1 MAYDITGD
9 NVTATSLPYRTN
21 VGDKTSGFGY
31 TADSANTLW
40 LPIWSGEVIHAY
52 DEYNKFES
60 MVTSKTIT
68 SGTEMI
74 FPITGTVDLR
84 ASWDAGTE
92 LIGGSD
98 QTTTSFKVTLDK
110 RPMAAHFEL
119 DNVDLMLTQWEY
131 RAELARQAGLTLAN
145 TRDKQIYAYL
155 VRAAAET
162 KLNNDPRSSLTYHEG
177 FYGGA
182 AGEYPDFG
190 NTSPSSAA
198 NRTQGALRYLQDLE
212 NFMVHLQEQN
222 QATEGV
228 YSVVSPQAFQD
239 IRALG
244 VARAHGDVIN
254 AQPMFGGVAEAGGL
268 GAGFR
273 QGMYGPEDTL
283 EYMGVTIC
291 KSNHR
296 LTSDLGGTTTIGEA
310 RYNLD
315 YDLKENAGDTGGG
328 GVAHEIKAV
337 TFQSGAVAAL
347 KLQGLKVDTVD
358 DVRRNT
364 VFTVAS
370 MMAGTG
376 VLKPEC
382 ATVHSDMGELTD
394 SNDTDGRAGLQKAL
408 GMTPEYHPA

>member
-1 MAYDITGD
+1 
-9 NVTATSLPYRTN
+9 
-21 VGDKTSGFGY
+21 
-31 TADSANTLW
+31 
-40 LPIWSGEVIHAY
+40 
-52 DEYNKFES
+52 
-60 MVTSKTIT
+60 
-68 SGTEMI
+68 MI

-212 NFMVHLQEQN
+212 NFMVHLQ
-222 QATEGV
+222 
-228 YSVVSPQAFQD
+228 
-239 IRALG
+239 
-244 VARAHGDVIN
+244 
-254 AQPMFGGVAEAGGL
+254 
-268 GAGFR
+268 
-273 QGMYGPEDTL
+273 
-283 EYMGVTIC
+283 
-291 KSNHR
+291 
-296 LTSDLGGTTTIGEA
+296 
-310 RYNLD
+310 
-315 YDLKENAGDTGGG
+315 
-328 GVAHEIKAV
+328 
-337 TFQSGAVAAL
+337 
-347 KLQGLKVDTVD
+347 
-358 DVRRNT
+358 
-364 VFTVAS
+364 
-370 MMAGTG
+370 
-376 VLKPEC
+376 
-382 ATVHSDMGELTD
+382 
-394 SNDTDGRAGLQKAL
+394 
-408 GMTPEYHPA
+408 